1 MRNFIDLHTHST
13 ASDGSM
19 PPAEVIALADR
30 KHLAAVALTDH
41 DTIGGLAEAAEAA
54 KKFPHLRLVNGIEI
68 SALFKGGTLH
78 ILGLGIDPQS
88 PVLAQMA
95 SDLRAAREDRN
106 PQILAALGRL
116 GMPLT
121 MDEVLAEVK
130 REANQAGRRV
140 VGRVHIAT
148 AMWRKGYVATPT
160 EAFDKYISN
169 DGPAYVNKERMTPAE
184 AIAAIGNS
192 GGVAVLAHPAQLNYE
207 NSGQLER
214 ILRDL
219 MGHGLGGIEVYHS
232 DHTPEQTRLFLNL
245 ARRYK
250 LGISGGSDFH
260 GPAKSDV
267 RMGLPRVPRSVVS
280 GEFEKIVFKTP
291 AV

>member
-13 ASDGSM
+13 ASDGTM

-41 DTIGGLAEAAEAA
+41 DTVGGLAEAAAA
-54 KKFPHLRLVNGIEI
+54 ASRYPSLRFIHGIEI

-88 PVLAQMA
+88 PVLVKMA
-95 SDLRAAREDRN
+95 SDLRAARENRN
-106 PQILAALGRL
+106 PQIVEALTRL

-121 MDEVLAEVK
+121 MDDVLAEVK
-130 REANQAGRRV
+130 REAQHAAQRV
-140 VGRVHIAT
+140 VGRVHIAA
-148 AMWRKGYVATPT
+148 AMVRKGYVATTT
-160 EAFDKYISN
+160 EAFDKYICN
-169 DGPAYVNKERMTPAE
+169 DGPAFVNKEKMTPAA
-184 AIAAIGNS
+184 AIAAIRTA
-192 GGVAVLAHPAQLNYE
+192 GGAAVLAHPSQLNYD

-219 MGHGLGGIEVYHS
+219 MGHGLSGIEVYHS

-245 ARRYK
+245 ARRHK
-250 LGISGGSDFH
+250 LGITGGSDFH
-260 GPAKSDV
+260 GHAMRDV

-280 GEFEKIVFKTP
+280 GELEKIVFRT
-291 AV
+291 